1 MDPLTIAL
9 AIYGGYQGYTSAK
22 KAHANTLGQLF
33 ATAAGAYGGY
43 NLGSGIGALGSAA
56 GETAATNIGVGET
69 INAGVNNGIGA
80 LYNASAVDPYATT
93 SLGMDTNAA
102 LSQSMNQAP
111 IEGIKTLGA
120 SQPQFQQLQP
130 TIMNAGYEQSIMPQN
145 VRTLSDTGEVTYENQ
160 WRPGPNG
167 NVQVTPVSATIP
179 EPDNPYKP
187 GGKFYQPEQTQVP
200 TGEDIARQNRLG
212 ELRAAEEARVSAQ
225 RAAQAPYNISGI
237 DDLGQVG
244 RTVDYGQYNP
254 PQTMSE
260 KLSGYG
266 SKAGDILGK
275 TFYDEKDGIK
285 VGNAALVGV
294 PAALYASGAFERKP
308 YERSMFTYNV
318 NYPDLYRNRTFQVQD
333 PKTGQVY
340 NMPQQS
346 YIPEEKARAGIT
358 NPNQQFGPYKREVL
372 TLNQGGLAS
381 LAYFKDGGVTYLP
394 SKVQNDETNEDSY
407 VRANGYVEDPTG
419 SGSKN
424 EDTML
429 AQLADGEFVTR
440 TDGVL
445 GAGILAGANPDDE
458 KQMRK
463 MGADFFYEQQK
474 RFKRIFDLL
483 DASRKAT
490 AH

>member
-22 KAHANTLGQLF
+22 RAHANTLGQLF

-43 NLGSGIGALGSAA
+43 NLGSGVTGSEFGQEYLPSALTEKIVPGPSQILSNVGSGITGLLNPASETNLQAVQNQVPLGGVENIAQNTATGIPSIATSPQFQPLQPTVMNAAYTVPSGGASNYELEQMPDGSWSSYTQMQQPQVTPAA
-56 GETAATNIGVGET
+56 YNQP
-69 INAGVNNGIGA
+69 AGIKT
-80 LYNASAVDPYATT
+80 VDPYAGIDDRGQ
-93 SLGMDTNAA
+93 LGEAVNYY
-102 LSQSMNQAP
+102 Q
-111 IEGIKTLGA
+111 GK
-120 SQPQFQQLQP
+120 QP
-130 TIMNAGYEQSIMPQN
+130 T
-145 VRTLSDTGEVTYENQ
+145 
-160 WRPGPNG
+160 
-167 NVQVTPVSATIP
+167 
-179 EPDNPYKP
+179 
-187 GGKFYQPEQTQVP
+187 
-200 TGEDIARQNRLG
+200 DIYA
-212 ELRAAEEARVSAQ
+212 
-225 RAAQAPYNISGI
+225 GI

-260 KLSGYG
+260 KLSEYG

-294 PAALYASGAFERKP
+294 PTALYASGAFERKP
-308 YERSMFTYNV
+308 YERSLFTYNV

-333 PKTGQVY
+333 PRTGQVY

-346 YIPEEKARAGIT
+346 YIPEEKAKQSIT

-381 LAYFKDGGVTYLP
+381 LAHFREGGVTYLP

-407 VRANGYVEDPTG
+407 MRANGYVEDPTG
-419 SGSKN
+419 AGDKN

-445 GAGILAGANPDDE
+445 GAGILAGANPGDE

-490 AH
+490 QH